1 MLLDILNITNFCL
14 GILFVMCYFFQ
25 VMYLFIPFIIK
36 MPKHK
41 PTVPHKYAILISAR
55 NEEAVIGTLID
66 SIAQQDYPSE
76 LVTVVVVADNCTDK
90 TAEVARQRGALV
102 YERFN
107 TEEVGKGY
115 ALNFVLHKLDEDLGP
130 DAFDAFIVFDADNIL
145 TKNFITEINKTF
157 SDGYEVI
164 TTYRNSKNYGD
175 NWLSSGTGLWFI
187 RESKY
192 LNGSRFRIGA
202 CPQVSGTGFL
212 FSNNIKKQNGGWP
225 YHTLTEDYEFT
236 CDSVVKGIRFG
247 YCEDA
252 RFYDEQVTGF
262 VQAWHQRV
270 RWCKGGMQAFIK
282 HCGGLIKGIFSRKF
296 VASYDM
302 TMSIFPAYVI
312 SILAC
317 FVNIIGVTALL
328 IAGYDPIET
337 ITSTLLMVLGA
348 YLLLFTQSLVCTI
361 TEWRHIRA
369 KWYKKV
375 LYAFTFPFFIFSLI
389 PAAFVAMFKRV
400 EWKPIKHSD
409 ASEEER
415 AQMEA
420 VDEVGKHQREAD
432 DDDDGTVGEGEG
444 ASGGEGSADTDSEAG
459 ADKSVSTAPATVD

>member
-1 MLLDILNITNFCL
+1 MLLDILNICNFCL

-41 PTVPHKYAILISAR
+41 PTTPHKYAILISAR

-66 SIAQQDYPSE
+66 SIAAQDYPAE
-76 LVTVVVVADNCTDK
+76 LITTVVVADNCTDK
-90 TAEVARQRGALV
+90 TAEVARLRGAVV

-107 TEEVGKGY
+107 DVEKGKGY
-115 ALNFVLHKLDEDLGP
+115 ALNFLLHKLDEDFGE

-145 TKNFITEINKTF
+145 TKNFVTEINKTY

-187 RESKY
+187 REAKY

-212 FSNNIKKQNGGWP
+212 FSNEVKKQNGGWP

-236 CDSVVKGIRFG
+236 CDSVVKGMRFG

-270 RWCKGGMQAFIK
+270 RWCKGGMQAFLK
-282 HCGGLIKGIFSRKF
+282 HFKGLIRGIFSKKF

-317 FVNIIGVTALL
+317 FINIIGVTALL

-337 ITSTLLMVLGA
+337 LTSTAVMVLGA
-348 YLLLFTQSLVCTI
+348 YLLLLVQSVVCTA
-361 TEWRHIRA
+361 TEWRHIHA
-369 KWYKKV
+369 KWYKKI
-375 LYAFTFPFFIFSLI
+375 LYAFTFPLFIFSLV
-389 PAAFVAMFKRV
+389 PAAFVAMFKKV
-400 EWKPIKHSD
+400 EWKPIVHSD
-409 ASEEER
+409 ASDEEKER
-415 AQMEA
+415 MEA
-420 VDEVGKHQREAD
+420 VDEVGKRQREAT
-432 DDDDGTVGEGEG
+432 DGTEG
-444 ASGGEGSADTDSEAG
+444 AEVEADSADVDKDT
-459 ADKSVSTAPATVD
+459 ADKT